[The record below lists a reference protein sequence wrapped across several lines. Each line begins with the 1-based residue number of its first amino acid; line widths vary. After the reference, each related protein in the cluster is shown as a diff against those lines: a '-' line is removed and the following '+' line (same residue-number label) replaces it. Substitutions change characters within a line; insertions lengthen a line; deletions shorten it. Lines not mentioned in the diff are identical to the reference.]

1 MRTLFVEGDDMTQ
14 VGVKTAVDI
23 CNMAMDH
30 LNQKANISNIEN
42 PVTDNEILFARHYWA
57 VLEFVLRNYV
67 WNFAKG
73 RKVIM
78 RDPLATPEFDYTDA
92 YKLPNDFLRLIS
104 YGNHENLIGLD
115 FDIVG
120 DHLLLNNDNSPDVRL
135 RYIKRI
141 ADVKQFDSGFV
152 HLFSLYLAL
161 NIAFK
166 LTAKQTL
173 IDRLAKRIELFE
185 AKIVSI
191 DGQEKPPVR
200 IQRSKYNR
208 ARNGV
213 GTYSASK
220 YLVFKD

>member
-1 MRTLFVEGDDMTQ
+1 MAQ
-14 VGVKTAVDI
+14 IGVKTAVDI

-30 LNQKANISNIEN
+30 LNQKADISNIKS
-42 PVTDNEILFARHYWA
+42 PVTENEILCARHYYH
-57 VLEFVLRNYV
+57 VLEYLLRNYV

-78 RDPLATPEFDYTDA
+78 RDALNTPEFDFTDA

-104 YGNHENLIGLD
+104 YNDHENLIGLQ

-120 DHLLLNNDNSPDVRL
+120 EHLLLNNNNSPDVRL
-135 RYIKRI
+135 RYIKRVD
-141 ADVKQFDSGFV
+141 DVKLFDSGFV
-152 HLFSLYLAL
+152 ELFSLYLAL
-161 NIAFK
+161 NLAYK
-166 LTAKQTL
+166 KTAKQTV
-173 IDRLAKRIELFE
+173 IDRLAKRIELAE

-208 ARNGV
+208 ARNMV
-213 GTYSASK
+213 GTSSASK
-220 YLVFKD
+220 YLIFKD

>member
-1 MRTLFVEGDDMTQ
+1 MAQ
-14 VGVKTAVDI
+14 IGVKTAVDI

-30 LNQKANISNIEN
+30 LNQKADISNIKS
-42 PVTDNEILFARHYWA
+42 PVTENEILCARHYYH
-57 VLEFVLRNYV
+57 VLEYLLRNYV

-78 RDPLATPEFDYTDA
+78 RDALNTPEFDFTDA

-104 YGNHENLIGLD
+104 YNDHENLIGLQ

-120 DHLLLNNDNSPDVRL
+120 EHLLLNNNNSPDVRL
-135 RYIKRI
+135 RYIKRVD
-141 ADVKQFDSGFV
+141 DVKSFDSGFV
-152 HLFSLYLAL
+152 ELFSLYLAL
-161 NIAFK
+161 NLAYK
-166 LTAKQTL
+166 KTAKQTV
-173 IDRLAKRIELFE
+173 IDRLAKRIELAE

-208 ARNGV
+208 ARNMV
-213 GTYSASK
+213 GTSSASK
-220 YLVFKD
+220 YLIFKD

>member
-1 MRTLFVEGDDMTQ
+1 MAQ
-14 VGVKTAVDI
+14 IGVKTAVDI

-30 LNQKANISNIEN
+30 LNQKADISNIKS
-42 PVTDNEILFARHYWA
+42 PVTENEILCARHYYH
-57 VLEFVLRNYV
+57 VLEYLLRNYV

-78 RDPLATPEFDYTDA
+78 RDALNTPEFDFTDA

-104 YGNHENLIGLD
+104 YNDHANLIDLD

-120 DHLLLNNDNSPDVRL
+120 EHLLLNNDGSPDVKL
-135 RYIKRI
+135 RYIKRVD
-141 ADVKQFDSGFV
+141 DVKLFDSGFV
-152 HLFSLYLAL
+152 ELFSLYLAL
-161 NIAFK
+161 NLAYK
-166 LTAKQTL
+166 KTAKQTV
-173 IDRLAKRIELFE
+173 IDRLAKRIELAE

-191 DGQEKPPVR
+191 DGQEKPPIR

-208 ARNGV
+208 ARNMV
-213 GTYSASK
+213 GTSNASK

>member
-1 MRTLFVEGDDMTQ
+1 MAQ
-14 VGVKTAVDI
+14 IGVKTAVDI

-30 LNQKANISNIEN
+30 LNQKADISNIKS
-42 PVTDNEILFARHYWA
+42 PVTENEILCARHYYH
-57 VLEFVLRNYV
+57 VLEYLLRNYV

-78 RDPLATPEFDYTDA
+78 RDALNIPEFDFTDA

-104 YGNHENLIGLD
+104 YNDHENLIGLQ

-120 DHLLLNNDNSPDVRL
+120 EHLLLNNNNSPDVRL
-135 RYIKRI
+135 RYIKRVD
-141 ADVKQFDSGFV
+141 DVKLFDSGFV
-152 HLFSLYLAL
+152 ELFSLYLAL
-161 NIAFK
+161 NLAYK
-166 LTAKQTL
+166 KTAKQTV
-173 IDRLAKRIELFE
+173 IDRLAKRIELAE

-208 ARNGV
+208 ARNMV
-213 GTYSASK
+213 GTSSASK
-220 YLVFKD
+220 YLIFKD

>member
-1 MRTLFVEGDDMTQ
+1 MAQ
-14 VGVKTAVDI
+14 IGVKTAVDI

-30 LNQKANISNIEN
+30 LNQKADISNIKN
-42 PVTDNEILFARHYWA
+42 PVTENEILCARHYYH
-57 VLEFVLRNYV
+57 VLEYLLRNYV

-78 RDPLATPEFDYTDA
+78 RDALNTPEFDFTDA

-104 YGNHENLIGLD
+104 YNDHENLIGLQ

-120 DHLLLNNDNSPDVRL
+120 EHLLLNNNNSPDVRL
-135 RYIKRI
+135 RYIKRVD
-141 ADVKQFDSGFV
+141 DVKLFDSGFV
-152 HLFSLYLAL
+152 ELFSLYLAL
-161 NIAFK
+161 NLAYK
-166 LTAKQTL
+166 KTAKQTV
-173 IDRLAKRIELFE
+173 IDRLAKRIELAE

-208 ARNGV
+208 ARNMV
-213 GTYSASK
+213 GTSSASK
-220 YLVFKD
+220 YLIFKD

>member
-1 MRTLFVEGDDMTQ
+1 MAQ
-14 VGVKTAVDI
+14 IGVKTAVEI

-30 LNQKANISNIEN
+30 LNQKADISNIKS
-42 PVTDNEILFARHYWA
+42 PVTENEILCARHYHH
-57 VLEFVLRNYV
+57 VLEYLLRNYV

-78 RDPLATPEFDYTDA
+78 RDALNTPEFDFTDA

-104 YGNHENLIGLD
+104 YNDHENLIGLQ

-120 DHLLLNNDNSPDVRL
+120 EHLLLNNNNSPDVRL
-135 RYIKRI
+135 RYIKRVD
-141 ADVKQFDSGFV
+141 DVKLFDSGFV
-152 HLFSLYLAL
+152 ELFSLYLAL
-161 NIAFK
+161 NLAYK
-166 LTAKQTL
+166 KTAKQTV
-173 IDRLAKRIELFE
+173 IDRLAKRIELAE

-208 ARNGV
+208 ARNMV
-213 GTYSASK
+213 GTSSASK
-220 YLVFKD
+220 YLIFKD

>member
-1 MRTLFVEGDDMTQ
+1 MAQ
-14 VGVKTAVDI
+14 IGVKTAVDI

-30 LNQKANISNIEN
+30 LNQKADISNIKS
-42 PVTDNEILFARHYWA
+42 PVTENEILCARHYYH
-57 VLEFVLRNYV
+57 VLEYLLRNYV

-78 RDPLATPEFDYTDA
+78 RDALNTPEFDFTDA

-104 YGNHENLIGLD
+104 YNDHENLIGLQ

-120 DHLLLNNDNSPDVRL
+120 EHLLLNNNNSPDVRL
-135 RYIKRI
+135 RYIKRVD
-141 ADVKQFDSGFV
+141 DVKLFDSGFV
-152 HLFSLYLAL
+152 ELFSLYLAL
-161 NIAFK
+161 NLAYK
-166 LTAKQTL
+166 KTAKQTM
-173 IDRLAKRIELFE
+173 IDRLAKRIELAE

-208 ARNGV
+208 ARNMV
-213 GTYSASK
+213 GTSSASK
-220 YLVFKD
+220 YLIFKD